1 MARARCRTP
10 EEVAWIME
18 NVPKMTTADARDA
31 FLERF
36 GWVTTYQ
43 GWMVWNAKHG
53 ISPLK
58 GRPVARTRCERTVK
72 WTEEHEM
79 DAWMCEHDQGQPRAD
94 IIDEFER
101 EFGFRLTGEQVSA
114 NRQLHERQVKR
125 QKPGGRQWDV
135 PVGTEV
141 VRKGYVWVKVSMWPE
156 KKGTK
161 DNWMPKSIVEYER
174 LNGKVPDGCN
184 VVFADG
190 DQTNFDPKNLVAVP
204 KKLIG
209 IMNSLGGWSTREEL
223 ESVMALAK
231 LKLAIGDV
239 ENGDRTC
246 WRCGRTFRPSYRTA
260 GSESVRTCP
269 RCVAEGHKAPPR
281 LTGKAGIRACSV
293 CGELF
298 TADKVS
304 QRRCR
309 KCIDAMPKGNIKA
322 QRSRYERTGRR

>member
-10 EEVAWIME
+10 EEVAWLME
-18 NVPKMTTADARDA
+18 NVPKMTTDEARDA

-58 GRPVARTRCERTVK
+58 RRPVARTRCERTVK

-79 DAWMCEHDQGQPRAD
+79 DAWMCEHDHGQPRAD

-125 QKPGGRQWDV
+125 QKPGGLQWDV

-161 DNWMPKSIVEYER
+161 DNWRPKSIVEYER

-190 DQTNFDPKNLVAVP
+190 DMRNFDVDNLVPVP
-204 KKLIG
+204 FNLIG
-209 IMNSLGGWSTREEL
+209 IINGKFGGWHDRESLEL
-223 ESVMALAK
+223 AIANAK
-231 LKLAIGDV
+231 LTTAIKDAEFRERRCAVCGD
-239 ENGDRTC
+239 
-246 WRCGRTFRPSYRTA
+246 TFKPNREYNEPQ
-260 GSESVRTCP
+260 RTCP
-269 RCVAEGHKAPPR
+269 KCLAAGKMAKPR
-281 LTGKAGIRACSV
+281 KVKEYPGRVCAV
-293 CGELF
+293 CGEEF
-298 TADKVS
+298 TANDRQ

-309 KCIDAMPKGNIKA
+309 KCIDAMPKGNIAA
-322 QRSRYERTGRR
+322 QRNRYIKTGRR